1 MGVTSMAKDTKGEK
15 LILDRGQGWH
25 TDSPWDTEICKG
37 TQLYGIEIPSY
48 GGDTLFASM
57 HAAYEALPERLK
69 KRIAP
74 LKVEF
79 RYGGRERK
87 WFDLLDPEDQA
98 RPPAVHDMVR
108 VHPETG
114 RKSLYVNPTH
124 VIRIVGMPE
133 AEGDR
138 LLAELYWYML
148 QPNAEYRHKWKAGDL
163 VIWDNRCTVHSA
175 AGGYPSDER
184 RIHWRESKL
193 MQSIAPVSLVALP
206 GRVLPPARSRARQEA
221 TAFVLTDLHLLA
233 VKSASRHKRQW
244 ITQVPQPH
252 PMSKLV
258 RPQDAGKRI
267 RRMSNDNYRSTSRT
281 RRPCASVETISH
293 VRSAE
298 PNLLDNLNVAIHAM
312 DSVALGPGLY
322 DFWRIGRSEG
332 ADWTIPFECHVA

>member
-1 MGVTSMAKDTKGEK
+1 MFFRRCRSRRRLRRACNNDESRQRMKIENAVPYLGALVSGLDVKRITDAEWKSLYRTW
-15 LILDRGQGWH
+15 LDRHVLIVRGQELSKADFLAYSRRFGRLKPHLVKHTLDREQGWH

-57 HAAYEALPERLK
+57 HAAYDALPERLK

-184 RIHWRESKL
+184 RIHWR
-193 MQSIAPVSLVALP
+193 
-206 GRVLPPARSRARQEA
+206 
-221 TAFVLTDLHLLA
+221 T
-233 VKSASRHKRQW
+233 
-244 ITQVPQPH
+244 
-252 PMSKLV
+252 
-258 RPQDAGKRI
+258 
-267 RRMSNDNYRSTSRT
+267 
-281 RRPCASVETISH
+281 TIM
-293 VRSAE
+293 E
-298 PNLLDNLNVAIHAM
+298 
-312 DSVALGPGLY
+312 
-322 DFWRIGRSEG
+322 
-332 ADWTIPFECHVA
+332 